1 MKKEHKYKQYE
12 YELVQLQALDGTCRR
27 FLNSVLRFS
36 IWKTLETSG
45 QNKTITFGFFFWY
58 WGGGRVMAVSR
69 KTLSTFLN
77 ARSLLLHVRSRILHG
92 VLSYVLTVTLFPVFP
107 VWAESIDLIINT
119 RSFILFSSF
128 YAVPSSPVAI
138 LPMQV
143 CGWGVRTL
151 FLQLFFIF
159 AFLRG
164 ALYIRERSPLVLFS
178 GVSFPSVFY
187 CSLSCDKWLDFGDDF
202 TWDVKVSRTVAATI

>member
-1 MKKEHKYKQYE
+1 MET
-12 YELVQLQALDGTCRR
+12 LIFD
-27 FLNSVLRFS
+27 FL
-36 IWKTLETSG
+36 KTD
-45 QNKTITFGFFFWY
+45 
-58 WGGGRVMAVSR
+58 
-69 KTLSTFLN
+69 
-77 ARSLLLHVRSRILHG
+77 
-92 VLSYVLTVTLFPVFP
+92 VFQP
-107 VWAESIDLIINT
+107 DKMGPNT

-164 ALYIRERSPLVLFS
+164 A
-178 GVSFPSVFY
+178 
-187 CSLSCDKWLDFGDDF
+187 
-202 TWDVKVSRTVAATI
+202 